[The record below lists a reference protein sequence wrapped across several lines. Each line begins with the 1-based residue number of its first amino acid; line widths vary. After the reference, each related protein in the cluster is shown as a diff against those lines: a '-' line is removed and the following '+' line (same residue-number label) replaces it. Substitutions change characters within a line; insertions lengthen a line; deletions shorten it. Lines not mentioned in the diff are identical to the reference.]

1 MAEDGGRAHHMP
13 LPTHLHTNSNENTQA
28 GGVPE
33 NQFRNK
39 AAAAAAAEEKAAAE
53 EAAAGQ
59 RRLAALRAELLALPT
74 GRNTQDQELGTPNLP
89 ENQVSFFIV
98 LFRR

>member
-39 AAAAAAAEEKAAAE
+39 AAAAAEEKAAAE